1 MQLFQERKFGNL
13 ISDTFTFFKEFGKN
27 YFKNYLALNGVLML
41 LFVVIF
47 IFGYREFFLQMIN
60 SNVNGNSY
68 FFQSYFQ
75 ENNLLL
81 ILGFVV
87 FIILFLLMSIIMYTF
102 PVLYM
107 KRIAET
113 GDRNIKPDQML
124 GDIKKN
130 IGKFIIFF
138 LGTLFIMTPVMF
150 ILMAISSFLM
160 VVVIGFFLLILLM
173 PAFINVMN
181 FTRFDYLNTNKG
193 FFESLG
199 YALKVNFSKMFDS
212 QYAKFWKYW
221 GSTVICF
228 MIIYVVLMVFTFIPS
243 IFLGLGMSTIPE
255 VGNPQSDPAEVF
267 SGGMGIFFFVIY
279 GISTLVSF
287 MLYNVLYVNAG
298 LQYYDSRT
306 DLHRTINLSEI
317 DTIGNGEF

>member
-41 LFVVIF
+41 LFVVVF

-130 IGKFIIFF
+130 VYLFLSRNAFYYDACDVYFDGHFIISNGGCHWFF
-138 LGTLFIMTPVMF
+138 SIDFVD
-150 ILMAISSFLM
+150 ASF
-160 VVVIGFFLLILLM
+160 
-173 PAFINVMN
+173 
-181 FTRFDYLNTNKG
+181 
-193 FFESLG
+193 
-199 YALKVNFSKMFDS
+199 
-212 QYAKFWKYW
+212 
-221 GSTVICF
+221 
-228 MIIYVVLMVFTFIPS
+228 
-243 IFLGLGMSTIPE
+243 
-255 VGNPQSDPAEVF
+255 
-267 SGGMGIFFFVIY
+267 
-279 GISTLVSF
+279 
-287 MLYNVLYVNAG
+287 
-298 LQYYDSRT
+298 
-306 DLHRTINLSEI
+306 H
-317 DTIGNGEF
+317 